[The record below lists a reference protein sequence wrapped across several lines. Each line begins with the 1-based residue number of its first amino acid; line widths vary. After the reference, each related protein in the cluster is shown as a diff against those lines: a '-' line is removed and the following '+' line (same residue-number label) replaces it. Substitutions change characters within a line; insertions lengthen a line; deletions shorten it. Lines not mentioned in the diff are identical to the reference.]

1 MTRLRALQEEI
12 LSGPRASACAP
23 FANDGSDPARKHSAP
38 SDDAAIAAI
47 LSEGR
52 TRIVSREIGDGAVAI
67 ALGIPGG
74 PVFLYQLELAAET
87 SPGESA
93 TADQIAQHAIA
104 RQAWRS
110 LQKGA
115 LDIGNAVVRDAIDA
129 MVGTLLTAEQAVAVK
144 ALAEVAD
151 QVSVADV
158 SLAMRGPWGDE

>member
-1 MTRLRALQEEI
+1 MTRLRALQTEI
-12 LSGPRASACAP
+12 LSGPRSSECAA
-23 FANDGSDPARKHSAP
+23 FVNDGSDPARKHSAP
-38 SDDAAIAAI
+38 ADDAAIAAI

-52 TRIVSREIGDGAVAI
+52 TRIVSQQVGDGAVAI

-74 PVFLYQLELAAET
+74 PVFLYQLELAADT
-87 SPGESA
+87 SPGASA
-93 TADQIAQHAIA
+93 TDEQVAQHAIA

-110 LQKGA
+110 LQRGS
-115 LDIGNAVVRDAIDA
+115 LDVGNAVVRDALDA
-129 MVGTLLTAEQAVAVK
+129 MVGTLLTADQATAVK

>member
-1 MTRLRALQEEI
+1 MTRLRDLQAEI
-12 LSGPRASACAP
+12 LDGPRSAECAP
-23 FANDGSDPARKHSAP
+23 FVNDGSDPARKASAP
-38 SDDAAIAAI
+38 ADDAAIAEI

-87 SPGESA
+87 VPGASA
-93 TADQIAQHAIA
+93 TDEQIAQHAIA

-110 LQKGA
+110 LQKAA
-115 LDIGNAVVRDAIDA
+115 LDIGNPVVRSAIDA
-129 MVGTLLTAEQAVAVK
+129 MVGTLLTAEQASAVK
-144 ALAEVAD
+144 ALAEIPDPVT
-151 QVSVADV
+151 VADV